1 MHAFMQVAFMFLTR
15 GVMYHEA
22 IWDLWFRSAAG
33 LLPVAALSAANC
45 EPGLLEHLGH
55 SCGAS
60 AGGGALQQQHLFSV
74 FVHVGANE
82 EAFSGVP
89 AFTWNCRCT
98 ICCTAM
104 QARRGA
110 DWHLH
115 YSGSWDHDHMDVG
128 I

>member
-1 MHAFMQVAFMFLTR
+1 MFLTR

-55 SCGAS
+55 SCGAR

-82 EAFSGVP
+82 EGFSGAQIVN
-89 AFTWNCRCT
+89 AKLRCMFSL
-98 ICCTAM
+98 IWMRRQFLHSIAGLQRSAM
-104 QARRGA
+104 
-110 DWHLH
+110 LPCLTT
-115 YSGSWDHDHMDVG
+115 SET
-128 I
+128 